1 MKTTSLR
8 INDNEINK
16 LKDFISENNFRKLT
30 PKSKYELLRIKD
42 DEISIVLYK
51 SGKLVHN
58 GSIASKNV
66 INSILEREEVFDFII
81 GSDETG
87 KGEWYGPLV
96 VVATALS
103 SDDILLLRKIGVKDS
118 KTIKKHKLI
127 ELAKKLRNMS
137 FARHSITLMPETYN
151 ELYSKFQKENKNL
164 NDLMAWAHST
174 VIQSLLE
181 KIEFDKAKVIIDKFD
196 FEKTEYRLKNIDKTN
211 LKIIQKSGAESETAV
226 AAASIIAKYIFE
238 TEIEKLNR
246 EYGINL
252 KQAKPEDINTDI
264 ITIVAKKHFKNV
276 KNILKNPD

>member
-1 MKTTSLR
+1 MKTTSLT
-8 INDNEINK
+8 INTNEINK
-16 LKDFISENNFRKLT
+16 LKDFITENNFRELT
-30 PKSKYELLRIKD
+30 TKSEYELLRIKD
-42 DEISIVLYK
+42 GEINIVLYK

-58 GSIASKNV
+58 GSISSKNI
-66 INSILEREEVFDFII
+66 INSILEREKAFDFII

-103 SDDILLLRKIGVKDS
+103 SDDILLLRRIGVKDS

-151 ELYSKFQKENKNL
+151 ELYSKFKKENKNL

-181 KIEFDKAKVIIDKFD
+181 KIEFNKAKVIIDKFD

-246 EYGINL
+246 KYGINL
-252 KQAKPEDINTDI
+252 KQSKPEDIDTDI
-264 ITIVAKKHFKNV
+264 IAIVAKKHFKNV
-276 KNILKNPD
+276 KNV